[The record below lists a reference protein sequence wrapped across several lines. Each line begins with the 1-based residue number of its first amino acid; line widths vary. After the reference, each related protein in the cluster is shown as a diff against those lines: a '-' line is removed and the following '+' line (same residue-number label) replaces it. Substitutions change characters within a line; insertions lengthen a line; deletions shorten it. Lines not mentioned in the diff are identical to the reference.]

1 MEKFGKAL
9 GAAKMDFKEARHYC
23 KGASLCARRTAKR
36 DLKRAMRREA
46 KMVVASY

>member
-1 MEKFGKAL
+1 VNPPSFFTDAERGL
-9 GAAKMDFKEARHYC
+9 PG
-23 KGASLCARRTAKR
+23 TPPPPPKR